1 MTGPTPATIAQ
12 ALAATLAAH
21 PACPPLKWAVNP
33 DPFPAQPHLDGYALA
48 TLIDDN
54 FDPEDQVDDRI
65 AIIRTWARALRTPI
79 RVTGRGL
86 VTLTVAVT
94 LPGGV
99 RLEVSESV
107 YGEDLPADLAHR
119 PDIAEPL
126 PF

>member
-12 ALAATLAAH
+12 EFAATLAAH
-21 PACPPLKWAVNP
+21 PACPPLKWSVDS
-33 DPFPAQPHLDGYALA
+33 DPVAAQPHLFGYTLA
-48 TLIDDN
+48 DIES
-54 FDPEDQVDDRI
+54 DPEEQVDDRI

-99 RLEVSESV
+99 RLEVSDSV
-107 YGEDLPADLAHR
+107 YGEDLPADLAAR
-119 PDIAEPL
+119 PDNADPL